1 MSEDLQFLVY
11 KMTNFLFPASVVYG
25 AQCANSMASFDILAF
40 SSKGKKTHP
49 HVCAYTRIKLSCQ
62 HVYVIF
68 QLYVIFLSLHL
79 LIVAENYDYINLPW
93 L

>member
-1 MSEDLQFLVY
+1 MGLNVPTVWPHLTY
-11 KMTNFLFPASVVYG
+11 WHFP
-25 AQCANSMASFDILAF
+25 Q
-40 SSKGKKTHP
+40 KGKKHI

>member
-1 MSEDLQFLVY
+1 MGLNVPMVWPHLTY
-11 KMTNFLFPASVVYG
+11 WHFP
-25 AQCANSMASFDILAF
+25 Q
-40 SSKGKKTHP
+40 KGKKNTSTC
-49 HVCAYTRIKLSCQ
+49 VCAYTRIKLSCQ
-62 HVYVIF
+62 HVYVVF